1 MLQTNSAETE
11 SSESSSVFCAPE
23 SITFI
28 ALAVLG
34 MSGLRG
40 DSGSAVLSQSQGHAE
55 MLGTPRPTTA
65 TMKSTNNQ

>member
-1 MLQTNSAETE
+1 MLQTYSAETKR
-11 SSESSSVFCAPE
+11 SEASVFCAPE

-40 DSGSAVLSQSQGHAE
+40 DSGSAVLSQSQRHAE
-55 MLGTPRPTTA
+55 MLSSSTTA
-65 TMKSTNNQ
+65 TMKSTNDE

>member
-11 SSESSSVFCAPE
+11 SSEASVFCAPE

-40 DSGSAVLSQSQGHAE
+40 DSGSAVLSQSQRHAE
-55 MLGTPRPTTA
+55 MLGTPRQQP
-65 TMKSTNNQ
+65 